1 MITKKELDYVN
12 VWASKVPFPGE
23 EYCHE
28 AAEKL
33 KQSFN
38 LYNSRHSNKRYNISF
53 SNNEE
58 IELQIF
64 PHNLCHLLGIEYK
77 NLSNDYFMKIR
88 EEILKIS
95 PNQKFN
101 SYDLLSSII
110 DHIDDVILFDERESR
125 KLSKT
130 RLLNYYKIFIKCDI
144 FTKLADLS
152 KFNYGCINF
161 TKDKLLRNNPDM
173 KFCSNSTK
181 YLFTPSDEIVSSYF
195 MMGIKED
202 ENHRQDDE
210 NLEDVDNEETRIYIP
225 ETLFAPIEERI
236 PSYFEDQEIIIPTQ
250 ILLDDN
256 GTLIKNVA
264 SSSEKLSLLREYQNM
279 INKYRVSCNVNIYN
293 DYLSLLM
300 SDEREKVKSLQM

>member
-1 MITKKELDYVN
+1 MITRKELDYVN
-12 VWASKVPFPGE
+12 VWARKVPFPGQ

-28 AAEKL
+28 AAQKL
-33 KQSFN
+33 KESFE

-64 PHNLCHLLGIEYK
+64 PHTLCHLLGVDYK
-77 NLSNDYFMKIR
+77 NLSDDYFMKIR
-88 EEILKIS
+88 EDILELPQS
-95 PNQKFN
+95 YKFT

-110 DHIDDVILFDERESR
+110 DHIDDVILFDEQESR
-125 KLSKT
+125 RLSET

-161 TKDKLLRNNPDM
+161 DKDKLLRNHPDM
-173 KFCSNSTK
+173 KFYSNSTK

-202 ENHRQDDE
+202 ESSKQDG
-210 NLEDVDNEETRIYIP
+210 ETFGDIDSDKPKIYIP
-225 ETLFAPIEERI
+225 ETLFAPVEEKI
-236 PSYFEDQEIIIPTQ
+236 PSYFENQEVIIPTQ

-264 SSSEKLSLLREYQNM
+264 SPSDKLSLLREYQNM
-279 INKYRVSCNVNIYN
+279 VNKYRVNCNINIYN

-300 SDEREKVKSLQM
+300 SDEREKVKSLQK